1 MSFILD
7 ALKKSENERQRHS
20 GPALFEV
27 KVATPRPGLPLWAV
41 ALALLLVVNI
51 GVVIWL
57 VLRKPASVAQ
67 TVPAAMAAIPAPAP
81 TPIQVAQAPPPAA
94 APAPASQ
101 QPSAV
106 ESQAPDASAPAQSA
120 PLAQSDDDGEPLNPD
135 DYEPAAE
142 PSAGAPSTHAGNVT
156 RGTTEGLPTY
166 DQVAAGG
173 SVPELR
179 LDMHVYSAKPQ
190 DRFVFLNMQ
199 RLREGESLPNGVHV
213 ERITPGG
220 VVLSHGGTRFVLE
233 RQ

>member
-27 KVATPRPGLPLWAV
+27 KVATPRPGLPLWAI

-57 VLRKPASVAQ
+57 VLRKPAQVEQ
-67 TVPAAMAAIPAPAP
+67 PVPAAVAAIPAPTPAP
-81 TPIQVAQAPPPAA
+81 AQI
-94 APAPASQ
+94 APAPAPAATLQ
-101 QPSAV
+101 QPSAG
-106 ESQAPDASAPAQSA
+106 EAPALDANAPVQSA
-120 PLAQSDDDGEPLNPD
+120 PLAASDDDAEPLNPE

-142 PSAGAPSTHAGNVT
+142 PSVGAPSTQAGSVR
-156 RGTTEGLPTY
+156 RGNTQGLPTY
-166 DQVAAGG
+166 EQMAGGG
-173 SVPELR
+173 SVPEVR

-199 RLREGESLPNGVHV
+199 RLHEGESLPNGVHV
-213 ERITPGG
+213 EQITPDG
-220 VVLSHGGTRFVLE
+220 VVLSHRGAKFVLE
-233 RQ
+233 RE